1 MAAANES
8 QGLKIAV
15 AVLVSTTV
23 ILAVTTYF
31 GYSQYSQAS
40 AKQQDADKK
49 AAGAQATAQT
59 AVTQLGELRGMAGY
73 PNLEDFEALK
83 AAVKKDEG
91 KLLSDLGNVD
101 AETKKLLADY
111 QGAGGSDPKIK
122 ELGQAAQ
129 QVVAGL
135 RDQPNHTLADSLSR
149 LEELLKGQTLLA
161 HAYAVDNIHL
171 RDSLKSANS
180 VNEAKLN
187 EQIGAVSKSKQ
198 DLEGEH
204 NEHEKTR
211 QDLLA
216 KVDKLQTEL
225 SNVSTEYENFKTKSN
240 LMKEDFDKKISDFKT
255 QVAYYRDQLERTDDI
270 MDKPDGV
277 ITSIDYSRDEVRTNV
292 TKQMGAKPNMTF
304 AIFDARLPI
313 PNGKPKGHILLVQ
326 VDERG
331 SIGRIQAAVR
341 SGQNIQTSAD
351 IPDPIHIGDFIYSA
365 AWSPTSPTH
374 FALIGKIDM
383 DRDGKDD
390 REDLKRLIK
399 ASGGLVEYDLPP
411 PGAGRESGKLSSLCK
426 FYVVDEL
433 KPLVDVGRSRS
444 RGVLSVEDSDF
455 LKRQTEAMREA
466 KSLGIPPLRLERLL
480 TWLGYTPFM
489 TNYGRLENFDKKT
502 SDSILFPRGKPVV
515 IPTSPETPPAAPA
528 GNAPAPAAE
537 GAAPMPAE
545 GAAPK

>member
-31 GYSQYSQAS
+31 GFSQYSQAS
-40 AKQQDADKK
+40 AKQLDADKK
-49 AAGAQATAQT
+49 ASAASATAQT
-59 AVTQLGELRGMAGY
+59 AVTQLGEMREIAGY
-73 PNLEDFEALK
+73 KNLEDFEALK

-101 AETKKLLADY
+101 TETKKLLADY

-122 ELGQAAQ
+122 ELGQASQ
-129 QVVAGL
+129 LVVAGL
-135 RDQPNHTLADSLSR
+135 RDLPNHTLADSLSR
-149 LEELLKGQTLLA
+149 LEELLKSQTLLA
-161 HAYAVDNIHL
+161 HAYAVDNLHL
-171 RDSLKSANS
+171 RDSLKSANT

-187 EQIGAVSKSKQ
+187 EQIGYVTKSKE

-204 NEHEKTR
+204 NEHEKAR

-225 SNVSTEYENFKTKSN
+225 SSVSTEYENFKTKSN
-240 LMKEDFDKKISDFKT
+240 LMKEDYDKKISDFKT
-255 QVAYYRDQLERTDDI
+255 QIAYYRDQLERDADI
-270 MDKPDGV
+270 MDKPDGQ
-277 ITSIDYSRDEVRTNV
+277 ITSIDYTRDEVRTNV
-292 TKQMGAKPNMTF
+292 TKAMGAKPNMTF

-313 PNGKPKGHILLVQ
+313 PNSHPKGHIQLIQ
-326 VDERG
+326 VDDRG
-331 SIGRIQAAVR
+331 SIGRIIESVR
-341 SGQNIQTSAD
+341 TGQSLQGPTD
-351 IPDPIHIGDFIYSA
+351 IPDPMHIGDYIYSA

-399 ASGGLVEYDLPP
+399 ASGGMIEYDLPP
-411 PGAGRESGKLSSLCK
+411 PGAGRESGKLSSVCR
-426 FYVVDEL
+426 FYVVDEQR
-433 KPLVDVGRSRS
+433 PLADVVGRSGS
-444 RGVLSVEDSDF
+444 RGVMSVEETDF
-455 LKRQTEAMREA
+455 MKRQTEAIREA

-480 TWLGYTPFM
+480 VWLGYTPFQ
-489 TNYGRLENFDKKT
+489 TNFGRLENFDKKT
-502 SDSILFPRGKPVV
+502 SDSILYPRGKPVV
-515 IPTSPETPPAAPA
+515 VPSETPPAAPK
-528 GNAPAPAAE
+528 PDE
-537 GAAPMPAE
+537 SAAPKE
-545 GAAPK
+545 NGAAPK